1 MGMGQADL
9 NAITS
14 NAWEESSL
22 YNMLRLVYTYND
34 RYIVTGTIRRD
45 GFRDSVVV
53 ISLVISH
60 Q

>member
-1 MGMGQADL
+1 MGQADL